1 MDSLD
6 LLLQTVSNERSAQL
20 SHFDALDAKAGIT
33 LGFAGGLIAVSPD
46 LAAAPRGVA
55 LGLLV
60 LSAAAATASF
70 WPRRL
75 PTLQVGNL
83 RRYLRA
89 DTEFTKLTLHDTY
102 LSMVQE
108 GWEAAQRK
116 VFLLRLA
123 MGSLALAG
131 VTLAVGIVL
140 GGGHG

>member
-1 MDSLD
+1 MESLD
-6 LLLQTVSNERSAQL
+6 LRLQTVSSERAAQL

-46 LAAAPRGVA
+46 LAVVPRGIA
-55 LGLLV
+55 LGLLA
-60 LSAAAATASF
+60 LSAASAAASF

-75 PTLQVGNL
+75 PALQVGNL
-83 RRYLRA
+83 RRYLHA
-89 DTEFTKLTLHDTY
+89 EAEFTKLTLHDTY
-102 LSMVQE
+102 LAMVQE

-116 VFLLRLA
+116 VRLLRLA
-123 MGSLALAG
+123 MASLALAG